1 MENIFFLA
9 VGLILFCAFVVA
21 VAYYVPP
28 IERRTK
34 EQKINEELASYGKFK
49 TDKCQTKIG
58 DYAKYFDNESN
69 YKGWK

>member
-9 VGLILFCAFVVA
+9 VGLILFCALVVA

-34 EQKINEELASYGKFK
+34 EQRVNEELASYGKFE

-58 DYAKYFDNESN
+58 DYAKYFDGKSK
-69 YKGWK
+69 YRGWK